1 MKGLIIYIPE
11 DRLGIL
17 RKLLQKNGIDT
28 ITYFDVMGRVKLERP
43 SLERIVQGYRTSQTF
58 VPEFVSRLRIE
69 LIVEDA
75 KAKEI
80 TNTIKQDGNIKGN
93 IFVYDGLN
101 LMNYKICEY
110 LYLNN

>member
-11 DRLGIL
+11 DKVGLL
-17 RKLLQKNGIDT
+17 RQILQKKGIDT
-28 ITYFDVMGRVKLERP
+28 ITYFDVMGRGRLEKP
-43 SLERIVQGYRTSQTF
+43 SYDRVVQGYRTGQTI
-58 VPEFVSRLRIE
+58 VPDFVSRLRIE

-93 IFVYDGLN
+93 IFVYDVSESHEL
-101 LMNYKICEY
+101 
-110 LYLNN
+110 